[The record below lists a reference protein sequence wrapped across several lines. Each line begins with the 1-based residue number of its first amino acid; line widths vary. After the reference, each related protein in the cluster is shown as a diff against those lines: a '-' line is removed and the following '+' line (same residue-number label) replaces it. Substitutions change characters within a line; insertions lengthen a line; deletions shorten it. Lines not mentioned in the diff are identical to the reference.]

1 MTDATSSQCQA
12 TTKAGARCKNQA
24 GASSAYCHVHASKA
38 APTATSPAT
47 MAGDLNQVADQLRA
61 QNPAYEPP
69 AYSPQAMLALL
80 QANLERVSAKVQI
93 PVLTELKNNLKG
105 TKPEDFMDPET
116 WKGLWYVLNYTA
128 QAQSRQALEK
138 VDELL
143 AGVPGGQAL
152 IDLRS
157 GLEGASPKDLLDINT
172 WKGAYLIADATV
184 KAQITDLRR
193 KVLGDDEK

>member
-1 MTDATSSQCQA
+1 MTAETSSQCQA
-12 TTKAGARCKNQA
+12 TTKSGAHCKNRA
-24 GASSAYCHVHASKA
+24 RPGSSYCHVHAQQ
-38 APTATSPAT
+38 ATPSAAT
-47 MAGDLNQVADQLRA
+47 MAEDLNQVAEQLRA
-61 QNPAYEPP
+61 QNPAYQPP
-69 AYSPQAMLALL
+69 TYSPQAMLALL
-80 QANLERVSAKVQI
+80 QANLDKLSSKVQI
-93 PVLTELKNNLKG
+93 PILAELRNNLQG

-143 AGVPGGQAL
+143 ASVPGGQAL

-157 GLEGASPKDLLDINT
+157 GLEGTSPKDLLDINT

-184 KAQITDLRR
+184 KAQITDLRH
-193 KVLGDDEK
+193 KVLGEEE

>member
-1 MTDATSSQCQA
+1 MGWKRTLGLAFAVPAVMAVMASAAQA
-12 TTKAGARCKNQA
+12 QQP
-24 GASSAYCHVHASKA
+24 A
-38 APTATSPAT
+38 AA
-47 MAGDLNQVADQLRA
+47 MADDLNQVAEQLRA
-61 QNPAYEPP
+61 QNPAYQPP
-69 AYSPQAMLALL
+69 TYSPQAMLALL
-80 QANLERVSAKVQI
+80 QANLDKLSSKVQI
-93 PVLTELKNNLKG
+93 PILAELRNNLQG

-143 AGVPGGQAL
+143 ASVPGGQAL

-157 GLEGASPKDLLDINT
+157 GLEGTSPKDLLDINT

-193 KVLGDDEK
+193 KVLGEEE

>member
-1 MTDATSSQCQA
+1 MTADTSSQCQA
-12 TTKAGARCKNQA
+12 TTKSGARCKNQA
-24 GASSAYCHVHASKA
+24 RAGSSFCHVHERQAVPSA
-38 APTATSPAT
+38 AT
-47 MAGDLNQVADQLRA
+47 MAEDLNQVAEQLRA
-61 QNPAYEPP
+61 QNPAYQPP

-80 QANLERVSAKVQI
+80 QANLDKLSSKVQI
-93 PVLTELKNNLKG
+93 PILTELRNNLQG

-143 AGVPGGQAL
+143 ASVPGGQAL

-157 GLEGASPKDLLDINT
+157 GLEGTSPKDLLDINT

-193 KVLGDDEK
+193 RVLGEEE

>member
-24 GASSAYCHVHASKA
+24 GSGSVYCHVHTSKA
-38 APTATSPAT
+38 APTPVNTAA
-47 MAGDLNQVADQLRA
+47 MAGEMNQVADQLRA
-61 QNPAYEPP
+61 QNPAYKPP
-69 AYSPQAMLALL
+69 PYSPQAMLALL
-80 QANLERVSAKVQI
+80 QANLERISSMVQI
-93 PVLTELKNNLKG
+93 PILTELKNNLKG

-138 VDELL
+138 VDEML
-143 AGVPGGQAL
+143 AGMPGGQAL

-157 GLEGASPKDLLDINT
+157 GLEGTSPKELLDINT
-172 WKGAYLIADATV
+172 WKGAYVIADVTV

-193 KVLGDDEK
+193 KVLGEEG